1 MVLLS
6 RSVLIS
12 CIADSDLIYFQVL
25 SCVFYHVLSCVIMC
39 VFYHQVLSCVIMCFF
54 YVYLFP
60 AFSSIL
66 MVKNSSWLA
75 SNLMTSDFFFP
86 VFNGLCK
93 NIKNIWIC
101 IICFICE
108 SNV

>member
-6 RSVLIS
+6 RSLLIS

-25 SCVFYHVLSCVIMC
+25 LCVIMWG
-39 VFYHQVLSCVIMCFF
+39 FF

-66 MVKNSSWLA
+66 MVKSSSWLA